1 MWYYKSVGGVFVKK
15 DVEIYMCDDDKEF
28 VSYAIQEIRTM
39 VGAERNLNFAIFNN
53 GEEMIEKCRTK
64 CADVLFL
71 DIDMPGMNGFEVAET
86 IQEFYNDVLII
97 FLTSH
102 DDMVFH
108 SFKYRPFWFVRKNY
122 IKELSIVIPA
132 LLKKLDSIYENLN
145 SVKTINIDDEV
156 YKIDVKSVKVV
167 SSYHH
172 YVFWEDETGKET
184 RIRAKIQNLEKQ
196 FADLFFVRVQKGIIV
211 NLRFI
216 SKINSRRVILKD
228 GSDFNISRDQLEK
241 VRREYIRYLGS
252 I

>member
-1 MWYYKSVGGVFVKK
+1 M
-15 DVEIYMCDDDKEF
+15 
-28 VSYAIQEIRTM
+28 
-39 VGAERNLNFAIFNN
+39 
-53 GEEMIEKCRTK
+53 
-64 CADVLFL
+64 
-71 DIDMPGMNGFEVAET
+71 
-86 IQEFYNDVLII
+86 
-97 FLTSH
+97 
-102 DDMVFH
+102 
-108 SFKYRPFWFVRKNY
+108 FWFVRKNY
-122 IKELSIVIPA
+122 IKELSIVIPV

-145 SVKTINIDDEV
+145 SVKTININDEV

-172 YVFWEDETGKET
+172 YVFWEDESGKET

-196 FADLFFVRVQKGIIV
+196 FADLFFVRVQKGIII